1 MGRLLVAVST
11 HCTRPAA
18 PLAAMGGFDW
28 LPNDAP
34 GLPAALSQLA
44 PISLEQMAGVALMDR
59 TETKFVLHERS
70 LPALLGGLVDE
81 YRALEINGNRMNHYR
96 TLYFDTD
103 DYALFRR
110 HQAGGRNRYKV
121 RSRSYL
127 DTDLSFLEVKHKVN
141 ARRTVKN
148 RVKTP
153 GFVDYLADSTSDFL
167 GEYLPLP
174 QMTLLPKLWNEYTR
188 VTLVSTNEPER
199 VTLDLNLQFRQDG
212 QTMILPGLVIAE
224 VKKNGPDHESAFI
237 RHMRALLV
245 RPTGF
250 SKYCIGVSMLDD
262 RVKHNSFKPQL
273 RMVSNLIQRGD
284 YYVN

>member
-1 MGRLLVAVST
+1 MIKRNGLPEAEEQT
-11 HCTRPAA
+11 E
-18 PLAAMGGFDW
+18 AMAGVGGFDW
-28 LPNDAP
+28 LADDAP
-34 GLPAALSQLA
+34 DLPAALAQLA

-70 LPALLGGLVDE
+70 LPALLGGLVAE
-81 YRALEINGNRMNHYR
+81 YRVLDINGNRMNHYR

-103 DYALFRR
+103 DYALYRR
-110 HQAGGRNRYKV
+110 HQAGGRNRFKV
-121 RSRSYL
+121 RSRSYV

-148 RVKTP
+148 RVATP
-153 GFVDYLADSTSDFL
+153 GFVDHLTPKAGDFL
-167 GEYLPLP
+167 GEYLPLS

-188 VTLVSTNEPER
+188 VTLVSLNEPER
-199 VTLDLNLQFRQDG
+199 VTLDLNLQFRQGG

-237 RHMRALLV
+237 RHMRALLI

-250 SKYCIGVSMLDD
+250 SKYCIGVSMLDAG
-262 RVKHNSFKPQL
+262 VKHNSFKPQL
-273 RMVSNLIQRGD
+273 RMVTDLIQTGG

>member
-1 MGRLLVAVST
+1 MIKRIGLPETEECRAPVAD
-11 HCTRPAA
+11 AQ
-18 PLAAMGGFDW
+18 GFDW
-28 LPNDAP
+28 LADDGPDM
-34 GLPAALSQLA
+34 PAALSQLG
-44 PISLEQMAGVALMDR
+44 PISLAEMAGVALMDR

-70 LPALLGGLVDE
+70 LPELLAGLVDE
-81 YRALEINGNRMNHYR
+81 YRVLDINGNRMNHYR

-103 DYALFRR
+103 DYALYRR

-121 RSRSYL
+121 RSRSYV

-148 RVKTP
+148 RVATP
-153 GFVDYLADSTSDFL
+153 GFMDCLTLMTSDFL

-174 QMTLLPKLWNEYTR
+174 QMALLPKLWNEYTR
-188 VTLVSTNEPER
+188 VTLVSRNEPER
-199 VTLDLNLQFRQDG
+199 VTLDLNLQFRQNG

-237 RHMRALLV
+237 RHMRALSI

-250 SKYCIGVSMLDD
+250 SKYCIGVSMLDAG
-262 RVKHNSFKPQL
+262 VKHNSFKPQL
-273 RMVSNLIQRGD
+273 RMVTDLIQTGG